1 MLPELSSENSASSI
15 PLDLSSGPNS
25 QGYNVLD
32 AAWADLTHQLQEL
45 ALAPDGYG
53 RVVFVFDTANSS
65 TAQAI
70 LSDWGNGVFLNLP
83 DVVVLSD
90 ATLNGN
96 AGAYSAQRQEIYLSS
111 TLVQSDDLTGALP
124 RVLAEELGHYIDHL
138 LNPSGDTV
146 GDEGELFSKVLLGQE
161 VTDAELARIQSENDF
176 GLLHLGGENVAVEFS
191 SASSDSAGNSLESA
205 RNVGTLSGSQSFSD
219 FVGSAD
225 SNDYYRF
232 DITNTSTFSLSLTGL
247 SADADVHLLD
257 SSGGT
262 IASSARG
269 GSSSESISH
278 ELSVGTYYARVY
290 QYSGDTNY
298 NLSLT
303 ADSAGNSLGSA
314 RNIGTLNGTRSF
326 SDFVGS
332 ADSNDYY
339 RFDINNTTNF
349 SLSLTGLSAD
359 ADVHLLNSSGGILAS
374 SARGGSDSE
383 SISHELGAGTYYAR
397 VYQYSGDT
405 NYNLS
410 LTADNAGNSLGS
422 ARNIGTLSGTRS
434 FSDFVGSTDSN
445 DYYRFN
451 INDPT
456 NFSLSL
462 TGLSAD
468 ADVHLLNSSGET
480 IDSSAY
486 GGSSSESISHQL
498 SAGTYY
504 ARVYQYSGDT
514 TYNLSL
520 TADSANQNLLGVSLS
535 SQIRPG
541 SDNVNL
547 WLYDTGGRNTT
558 GYIDPNRD
566 TVVVIH
572 GWQSSDDSREIS
584 RLAREAAESGQQVL
598 ALDWSSIAG
607 SDELDSSLD
616 LGFGEVSAFAPIE
629 TAQWITPVA
638 RWASATLD
646 SLGIARNQLTLIGHS
661 LGAYVASEIGRI
673 GGDVANLVALDP
685 AYPSHYDLD
694 INTGGIQTSFDFRD
708 VAEYSLSWVVGDN
721 SWGIAGDNNKAA
733 TAHDSFI
740 IDNWENNSWPWS
752 PLGSGYTDAQAE
764 AHSAVVDLFR
774 DALDH
779 GFVNLNGLE
788 ASRPSL
794 VRDQYDDNGNNGII
808 SGHQEHEGVIDARWN
823 GHDWQIDGLRRVVG
837 TSSSWLGLFES
848 ADEETTWT

>member
-53 RVVFVFDTANSS
+53 RLDFVFDTANSS

-339 RFDINNTTNF
+339 RFDINNT
-349 SLSLTGLSAD
+349 
-359 ADVHLLNSSGGILAS
+359 
-374 SARGGSDSE
+374 
-383 SISHELGAGTYYAR
+383 
-397 VYQYSGDT
+397 
-405 NYNLS
+405 
-410 LTADNAGNSLGS
+410 
-422 ARNIGTLSGTRS
+422 
-434 FSDFVGSTDSN
+434 
-445 DYYRFN
+445 
-451 INDPT
+451 T